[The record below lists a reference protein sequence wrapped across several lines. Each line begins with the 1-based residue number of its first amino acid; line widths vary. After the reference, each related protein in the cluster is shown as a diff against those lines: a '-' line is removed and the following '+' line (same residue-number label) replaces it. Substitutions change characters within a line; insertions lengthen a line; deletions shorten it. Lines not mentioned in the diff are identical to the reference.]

1 MKDYLEHTYN
11 IISTSLDR
19 HLYSKQNLINAEI
32 NSNLKDVK
40 NSKEIDL
47 LKKISNFSDK
57 NDLRGALKNK
67 NILKSDEGIYYLP
80 TNNSNSIT

>member
-19 HLYSKQNLINAEI
+19 HLYSKQNLINSEI
-32 NSNLKDVK
+32 NSNFKNVK

-47 LKKISNFSDK
+47 LMKISEFSDK

-67 NILKSDEGIYYLP
+67 NIIKSDEGKNIINIHSVLLK
-80 TNNSNSIT
+80 